1 MKIKFLTPGTY
12 FALAGLLVAVSA
24 PVLCVAAEWSVKPSV
39 SLREDY
45 NDNIQ
50 LSTLPHDSIWSTVV
64 TPAVNFSRETGTD
77 AVSAGARFSARRYS
91 GNQITDR
98 NDQYYTF
105 SGQRSS
111 DKNQLGVV
119 ASLTR
124 DSAAGQVLNQ
134 RDYITL
140 NPSWT
145 VRLDEKNSVKVDYQ
159 YDKSKYLDAVN
170 ISQTGYDNR
179 SLSGKWTYLFSELD
193 EISASA
199 YMSKYKTS
207 TGSRKSDSSN
217 IQAGIKHKF
226 SETLLGAASVGRRT
240 IKNTVKELQC
250 VGGYVDTFLVD
261 IFGFFFPIQ
270 DLTCNAANYGYTP
283 TVSWQY
289 VDKVN
294 TESGSV
300 LTFSLNQNTETSG
313 MGAEFKRSV
322 SPSGTGY
329 LVETDSVNL
338 SANKSLTSNLT
349 MRLNVNA
356 TDNRYVG
363 NVSSGNDNRYYSI
376 NPTLN
381 WRMTEWWTLDAG
393 YGYTS
398 QKYKAATSSASSNAV
413 YVNLTYNWPKIS
425 VSR

>member
-1 MKIKFLTPGTY
+1 MKIKFLTPGAY
-12 FALAGLLVAVSA
+12 FSLAGLLVAVSA

-64 TPAVNFSRETGTD
+64 TPAVNFSRETDTG

-145 VRLDEKNSVKVDYQ
+145 VRLDERNSVKVDYQ

-170 ISQTGYDNR
+170 TSQTGYDNR
-179 SLSGKWTYLFSELD
+179 SLSGKWIYLFSELD
-193 EISASA
+193 EISVSA
-199 YMSKYKTS
+199 YSSKYETS
-207 TGSRKSDSSN
+207 TGSRKSDSSG
-217 IQAGIKHKF
+217 IQAGVKHKF
-226 SETLLGAASVGRRT
+226 SETLVGSASVGRRT
-240 IKNTVKELQC
+240 TNTTVKELQC
-250 VGGYVDTFLVD
+250 VDGFVVNF
-261 IFGFFFPIQ
+261 FGNAIWSC
-270 DLTCNAANYGYTP
+270 DLTSFGLPGT
-283 TVSWQY
+283 WQN
-289 VDKVN
+289 VDKVD
-294 TESGSV
+294 TDSGSV
-300 LTFSLNQNTETSG
+300 LTFSLNQNTETLG

-338 SANKSLTSNLT
+338 SANKSLTPNLT
-349 MRLNVNA
+349 LRLNVNA

-363 NVSSGNDNRYYSI
+363 NVSSSNNNRYYNI
-376 NPTLN
+376 NPALN

-398 QKYKAATSSASSNAV
+398 QKYKAATSSSTSNAV
-413 YVNLTYNWPKIS
+413 YVNFTYNWPKIS